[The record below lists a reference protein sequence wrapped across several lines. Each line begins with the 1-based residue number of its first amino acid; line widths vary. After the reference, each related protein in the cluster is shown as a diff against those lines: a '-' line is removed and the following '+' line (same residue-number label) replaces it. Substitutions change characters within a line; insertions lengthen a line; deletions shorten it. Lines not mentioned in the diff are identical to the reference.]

1 MCRVLF
7 RSGWMWGRD
16 AVSDLGKMVNVKGG
30 LDELITIVSRGKQ
43 DKPQSY
49 ADGVQ
54 VWVDKLQLLRNLRGH
69 G

>member
-1 MCRVLF
+1 
-7 RSGWMWGRD
+7 MWGRD